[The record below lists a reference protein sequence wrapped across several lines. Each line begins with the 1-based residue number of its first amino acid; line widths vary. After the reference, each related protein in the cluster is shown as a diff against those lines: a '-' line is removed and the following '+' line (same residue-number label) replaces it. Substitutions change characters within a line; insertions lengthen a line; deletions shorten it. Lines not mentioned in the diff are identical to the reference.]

1 MSKATKLKSAINT
14 LCTLRCENMRLLY
27 EGADSS
33 TKESKEKEIQEQE
46 NLVNDLI
53 DELATPKMVKKY
65 DY

>member
-1 MSKATKLKSAINT
+1 MTTATKLKSAINT

-46 NLVNDLI
+46 KLVNELI
-53 DELATPKMVKKY
+53 DELATLKNGEKNH
-65 DY
+65 